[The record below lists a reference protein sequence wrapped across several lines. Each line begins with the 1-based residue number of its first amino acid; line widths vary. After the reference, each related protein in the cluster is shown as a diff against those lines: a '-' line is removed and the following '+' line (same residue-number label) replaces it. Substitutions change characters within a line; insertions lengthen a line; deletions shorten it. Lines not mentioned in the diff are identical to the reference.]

1 MVDRAHPRSM
11 AVTRLSDSQKTELVV
26 RFRAGEGSQALA
38 NAYGC
43 SAATITRT
51 VRAALDPAEYERL
64 KQSGG
69 RRGGAPSS
77 GDAPSAEALA
87 LTHTQPELAY
97 PESELAYQ
105 EPELAF
111 PESRSTAREVP
122 LPPLDLEE
130 AGGAPEADLAHPA
143 PGNLA
148 LADADDFA
156 TDNFANVSLASDDED
171 MPGEDE
177 GEGGDE
183 NDEIVEANDIV
194 EVNDIVEAD
203 DIVGEADGDDDI
215 TNDDDLNGED
225 DDLDDEDD
233 EFADIDDEDDLSDED
248 ELSDEDDDS
257 DDDDSDDE
265 EADIGVIRPRGTRR
279 HHAADAL
286 AALGTAARTGQPVE
300 TLPLEEASLPASAYM
315 LVDKTVELQA
325 RPLSEFPE
333 LGLLEAEEL
342 ERQALVVFGNPRQ
355 AKRQC
360 GRSQRVI
367 KIPDTSVFVRTSRFL
382 VSQGISR
389 VVIEGA
395 LYSLPGS

>member
-1 MVDRAHPRSM
+1 MVGRARPRSM

-38 NAYGC
+38 SAYGC

-69 RRGGAPSS
+69 RRSGAPSS
-77 GDAPSAEALA
+77 GEAPSPEALA
-87 LTHTQPELAY
+87 PTHTQPELAY
-97 PESELAYQ
+97 PQ
-105 EPELAF
+105 PELAF
-111 PESRSTAREVP
+111 PESKPSAREFP
-122 LPPLDLEE
+122 LPTSDPE
-130 AGGAPEADLAHPA
+130 AAGRAQEADLAEPA
-143 PGNLA
+143 PGILA
-148 LADADDFA
+148 LADAADLA
-156 TDNFANVSLASDDED
+156 NENFANDTFAAADENV
-171 MPGEDE
+171 PGEVEDE
-177 GEGGDE
+177 S
-183 NDEIVEANDIV
+183 DEIAEAIDLIV
-194 EVNDIVEAD
+194 P
-203 DIVGEADGDDDI
+203 GDGDDEH
-215 TNDDDLNGED
+215 LNSEA
-225 DDLDDEDD
+225 DDLDDDDD
-233 EFADIDDEDDLSDED
+233 EFEDIDDEDED
-248 ELSDEDDDS
+248 ELSDDEDDLEDDLEDDDPE
-257 DDDDSDDE
+257 DDDLEDDDSDDE
-265 EADIGVIRPRGTRR
+265 EAANGVIRPRGTRR

-300 TLPLEEASLPASAYM
+300 TRPLEEASLPASAYM